1 MYRNTQWIDEVKDQ
15 DTEEVIQE
23 GTPQSAGNFNNMEHG
38 ISDAHLAA
46 ALLIIQSGLT
56 ADQVATEEKTV
67 TLSNSQSYPFNN
79 STQTIA
85 LSTVRNFTDYTV
97 EAEITDHD
105 GNVGDVRIF
114 DRMLN
119 GFKVAYDGS
128 AKSATIKLR
137 IKGGMKPWQKP
148 AK

>member
-1 MYRNTQWIDEVKDQ
+1 MYRNTHWIDEVKDQ
-15 DTEEVIQE
+15 ETEEVIQE
-23 GTPQSAGNFNNMEHG
+23 GTPQSAGNFNNMEGG

-85 LSTVRNFTDYTV
+85 LSTVRNFADYTV
-97 EAEITDHD
+97 EAEITDHE
-105 GNVGDVRIF
+105 GNVGEVRIF

-137 IKGGMKPWQKP
+137 IKGGM
-148 AK
+148 

>member
-1 MYRNTQWIDEVKDQ
+1 MYRNTHWIDEVKDQ
-15 DTEEVIQE
+15 ETEEVIQE
-23 GTPQSAGNFNNMEHG
+23 GTPQSAGHFNNMEGG

-46 ALLIIQSGLT
+46 ALLIIQGGLT
-56 ADQVATEEKTV
+56 AAQVEVEEKTV

-105 GNVGDVRIF
+105 GNVGDVKIF

-128 AKSATIKLR
+128 AKNATIKLR
-137 IKGGMKPWQKP
+137 IKGGM
-148 AK
+148 